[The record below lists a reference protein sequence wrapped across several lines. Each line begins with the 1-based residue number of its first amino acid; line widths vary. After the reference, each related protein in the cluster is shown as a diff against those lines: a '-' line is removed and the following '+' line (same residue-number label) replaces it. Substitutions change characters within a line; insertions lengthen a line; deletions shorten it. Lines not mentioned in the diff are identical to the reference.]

1 MTGYLMKKG
10 ISLTAVLFLV
20 SLTVF
25 SVLFVLPG
33 DPAQIILGINASPET
48 LAALRARLG
57 LDQPFWAQYGSW
69 IGSLMR
75 GTGGHSITYDVA
87 VFELIGSRLAVTGPL
102 AMMAMAIAVAL
113 AIPLGIFAARHQNRP
128 ADAAVMAG
136 TQLGLAVPEFW
147 LGILLML
154 LFSVHWGI
162 FSAGGF
168 PGWNEDV
175 WGSLKALFL
184 PALALGLI
192 RAAILTRLTRSSMLE
207 VLREDYIRTARA
219 KGLKER
225 TVVYGHAL
233 KNALIPVLTIFGLQM
248 GQLLA
253 GAIIIEN
260 VFTLPGLGRLVFQAI
275 GQRDLPVVR
284 EVVLFMAAAVVIV
297 NFLVDLSYA
306 AVDPRIRMEGQ

>member
-1 MTGYLMKKG
+1 MIG
-10 ISLTAVLFLV
+10 
-20 SLTVF
+20 
-25 SVLFVLPG
+25 
-33 DPAQIILGINASPET
+33 
-48 LAALRARLG
+48 
-57 LDQPFWAQYGSW
+57 W
-69 IGSLMR
+69 IGSLLQ
-75 GTGGHSITYDVA
+75 GTGGHSITYDMA
-87 VFELIGSRLAVTGPL
+87 VFDLIGSRLAVTGPL
-102 AMMAMAIAVAL
+102 AIMAMAIAVVLAL
-113 AIPLGIFAARHQNRP
+113 PLGIFAARHQNRP

-168 PGWNEDV
+168 PGWNEDL

-192 RAAILTRLTRSSMLE
+192 RTAILTRLTRSSMLE
-207 VLREDYIRTARA
+207 VLREDYVRTARA
-219 KGLKER
+219 KGLKEHQ
-225 TVVYGHAL
+225 VVYGHAL
-233 KNALIPVLTIFGLQM
+233 KNALIPVLTILGLQM

-260 VFTLPGLGRLVFQAI
+260 VFSLPGLGRLVFQAI

-284 EVVLFMAAAVVIV
+284 EVVLFMAAAVVVV

-306 AVDPRIRMEGQ
+306 AADPRIRLDGQRP